1 MLVRSRE
8 PTPSASALSSE
19 SGQQKGES
27 LRPPNMNPTEESS
40 DNTRKGG
47 TLGARPCI
55 HVVGLLAV
63 LSKA

>member
-8 PTPSASALSSE
+8 PTPSGFALSSE
-19 SGQQKGES
+19 SGQQKGET
-27 LRPPNMNPTEESS
+27 LRPLNINPTEESS

-47 TLGARPCI
+47 TLGARLCT

-63 LSKA
+63 LSTA